1 MGVRTVTTVRI
12 HCPVAP
18 ETFAALVAGRG
29 AALEADPA
37 AAAVLA
43 AIRGAGLG
51 DFGSYTGVVEVALGL
66 EVFTPTAAARPV
78 QGRAGETSHVPMVI
92 MTTWADADSAALD
105 AAIAAIAAAH
115 PWEVPVI
122 ELSQARMLQA

>member
-1 MGVRTVTTVRI
+1 
-12 HCPVAP
+12 VAP
-18 ETFAALVAGRG
+18 ETFDALVAGRG

-51 DFGSYTGVVEVALGL
+51 DFDRYAGVVEVALGI
-66 EVFTPTAAARPV
+66 EVFTPTAAASPV
-78 QGRAGETSHVPMVI
+78 QGRTGVTSHIPTVI
-92 MTTWADADSAALD
+92 MTTWADADSAELD
-105 AAIAAIAAAH
+105 AALAAIAAAH

-122 ELSQARMLQA
+122 ELSQARMLRA